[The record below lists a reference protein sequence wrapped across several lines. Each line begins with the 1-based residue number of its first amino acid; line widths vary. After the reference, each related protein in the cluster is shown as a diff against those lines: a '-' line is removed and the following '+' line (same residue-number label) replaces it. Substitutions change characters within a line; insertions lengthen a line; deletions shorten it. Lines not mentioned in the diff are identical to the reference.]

1 MIYLVYQTTPL
12 LGGIRP
18 IMAYTDEKEAKKFCK
33 EMNERLEGYGY
44 VAIPVVR
51 GS

>member
-18 IMAYTDEKEAKKFCK
+18 IMAYTDEKEAKKFCDD
-33 EMNERLEGYGY
+33 MNKRLEGYGY

-51 GS
+51 GT

>member
-33 EMNERLEGYGY
+33 DMNERLEGYSY
-44 VAIPVVR
+44 IAIPVVR
-51 GS
+51 GT